1 MTEPV
6 EVTILNRKHG
16 VPTDLKQKNHLRMKK
31 ITFLFTILLIASSIQ
46 AQPWKSNLPAGKA
59 AGEISLYEYKEAF
72 DAYWAPYNVD
82 RGYYIV
88 NGKKVKAPGWRQF
101 HRWYWH
107 QENQVDYLTG
117 RFFDKTP
124 KQVYD
129 EYKASENYKSSPK
142 SANWVSLGTNSSEG
156 GYAGVGRLNCVAFHP
171 TDMNTFWAGAP
182 AGGIWVTHDGG
193 SSWTCLTNDN
203 GVLGVSDIV
212 IPSDFVTSNTI
223 YIATGD
229 KNANDNKS
237 IGVLKSTDGGLSWN
251 ATGLAFNLA
260 EFEMVYR
267 ILIDPTDDQT
277 LIAATSNGVFKTI
290 DGGTT
295 WDNQISNKTFVDLEY
310 KPGDF
315 NTLYGS
321 TSNGSIF
328 RTTDGG
334 ANWAQVLTSMGAGRV
349 EMAVS
354 PDEPTWVYAIAA
366 ASNNGLKGV
375 YKSTDSGETFTAVFD
390 ESSSGIN
397 LLGWDSNGYDSGGQG
412 WYDLCIAAN
421 PTDADIV
428 LVGGVNSW
436 RSVNGGTSWTCIN
449 HWWGQGGVQAVHADK
464 HMLKFRDNGD
474 LFECNDG
481 GIYYSNNNGSSGSW
495 VDKTNGMVIS
505 QMYKLGVSQTVA
517 NETITGLQ
525 DNGTK
530 LHSGNIWYDVKGGDG
545 MECLID
551 YSDVNIQYGTYVNGQ
566 ISRTTNHWA
575 SATDIEPYNA
585 GDGAWVTPYII
596 DPIDPAV
603 LYAGYSDVWK
613 TTNRGNSW
621 TKISTLSVSNKI
633 RSMAI
638 APSDNQVLY
647 VASTGAIWK
656 TVNGGTEWSNITG
669 TLTTTN
675 SSITSIVVK
684 NDDPNTL
691 WVTLGG
697 YNAYG
702 VYQSTDGGSSW
713 VNISQGLPLLPMYSI
728 VQNKQSTSDVHL
740 YVGSELGIYFKN
752 GMNDW
757 VSYNTGLPN
766 VKIGEL
772 EIYYAN
778 QPAVSRLR
786 AATYGRGLWESPLA
800 EPSTGPYIAL
810 DPPSLLFENQF
821 VGTISNPKSYSIY
834 GGVLSDDV
842 TITAPEGFSISFEQ
856 EGTYGQS
863 LVVNQQSGSIEN
875 VNVYVRFEP
884 AEMTNYQDVITHECT
899 GAATQVVNVVG
910 AGVVPVYWVRFTV
923 YAPDEITPIEGATI
937 TLNGVNR
944 TTNVNGIASFTKLEA
959 GTYPYTI
966 THPDILPV
974 EKSLELINQSIDIVE
989 IVSYNSVMEHSDLN
1003 LPFAVYPNP
1012 SNGLITICNPEN
1024 RDITV
1029 MVFDA
1034 AGHKVNQQSFK
1045 GASTH
1050 SLDLQHL
1057 SSGMYFVR
1065 ITGDKIQQNSQIMI
1079 K

>member
-1 MTEPV
+1 
-6 EVTILNRKHG
+6 
-16 VPTDLKQKNHLRMKK
+16 MKK
-31 ITFLFTILLIASSIQ
+31 ITFLFFLLLMVSSIQ
-46 AQPWKSNLPAGKA
+46 AQPWISKLPAGKA
-59 AGEISLYEYKEAF
+59 AEELSLYEYKEAF
-72 DAYWAPYNVD
+72 DSYWAPYNVE

-129 EYKASENYKSSPK
+129 EYKASGNYKSSPK

-237 IGVLKSTDGGLSWN
+237 IGVLKSTDGGESWN
-251 ATGLAFNLA
+251 ATGLVFNLS
-260 EFEMVYR
+260 EFDMVYR
-267 ILIDPTDDQT
+267 ILIDPTDNQT
-277 LIAATSNGVFKTI
+277 LIAATSNGVIKTI

-295 WDNQISNKTFVDLEY
+295 WDNQISNKTFVDMEY

-334 ANWAQVLTSMGAGRV
+334 ANWAQVLTSMGGGRV

-366 ASNNGLKGV
+366 ASDNGLKGI
-375 YKSTDSGETFTAVFD
+375 YKSTDSGETFTIVFD
-390 ESSSGIN
+390 GNSSGIN

-421 PTDADIV
+421 PTDAEIV

-436 RSVNGGTSWTCIN
+436 RSVNGGTSWDCVN

-481 GIYYSNNNGSSGSW
+481 GIYYSNNDGTSGSW

-505 QMYKLGVSQTVA
+505 QMYKLGVSQTDP

-530 LHSGNIWYDVKGGDG
+530 LLTGGDWYDVKGGDG

-551 YSDVNIQYGTYVNGQ
+551 YTDVNIQYGTYVNGQ

-596 DPIDPAV
+596 DPVNPAV

-621 TKISTLSVSNKI
+621 TKISNLNVSNKI

-638 APSDNQVLY
+638 APSNNQVLY
-647 VASTGAIWK
+647 VASTGAIWR
-656 TVNGGTEWSNITG
+656 TENGGTDWTNVTG
-669 TLTTTN
+669 NL
-675 SSITSIVVK
+675 SSLGVTITSIAVK
-684 NDDPNTL
+684 HDDPQTV
-691 WVTLGG
+691 WVSLGG
-697 YNAYG
+697 YNAHG
-702 VYQSTDGGSSW
+702 VYQTVDGGATW
-713 VNISQGLPLLPMYSI
+713 FNISQGLPSLPMYSI
-728 VQNKQSTSDVHL
+728 VQNKQSSSDIQL
-740 YVGSELGIYFKN
+740 YVGSELGVYFKN
-752 GMNDW
+752 GSNEW
-757 VSYNTGLPN
+757 VDFNTGLPN

-772 EIYYAN
+772 EIYYSA
-778 QPAVSRLR
+778 QPNNSILR
-786 AATYGRGLWESPLA
+786 AATYGRGLWETPVF
-800 EPSTGPYIAL
+800 EPSTGPYISIY
-810 DPPSLLFENQF
+810 PPGLSFGNQF
-821 VGTISNPKSYSIY
+821 VNTVSNPKPYVIS
-834 GGVLSDDV
+834 GGMLAEDI
-842 TITAPEGFSISFEQ
+842 TITAPPTFKI
-856 EGTYGQS
+856 
-863 LVVNQQSGSIEN
+863 SGSEN
-875 VNVYVRFEP
+875 GEYSQTLNIPTDNGVVEDVTVYVRFEP
-884 AEMTNYQDVITHECT
+884 SEVQTYQESIIHSSM
-899 GAATQVVNVVG
+899 GAASQSVVVTGNG
-910 AGVVPVYWVRFTV
+910 TTPVYWIRITV
-923 YAPDEITPIEGATI
+923 LGPDGISPIVGANVSLEGVQRVTNS
-937 TLNGVNR
+937 NGVASYTSLVAGEYSYVISREDIITIQN
-944 TTNVNGIASFTKLEA
+944 TVVLENQNLEVTEIAS
-959 GTYPYTI
+959 YT
-966 THPDILPV
+966 
-974 EKSLELINQSIDIVE
+974 
-989 IVSYNSVMEHSDLN
+989 SVMEHSDLN
-1003 LPFAVYPNP
+1003 LPFAIYPNP
-1012 SNGLITICNPEN
+1012 SNGLFTISNPEN
-1024 RDITV
+1024 KEITV

-1045 GASTH
+1045 GSSLH

-1057 SSGMYFVR
+1057 ATGLYFVR